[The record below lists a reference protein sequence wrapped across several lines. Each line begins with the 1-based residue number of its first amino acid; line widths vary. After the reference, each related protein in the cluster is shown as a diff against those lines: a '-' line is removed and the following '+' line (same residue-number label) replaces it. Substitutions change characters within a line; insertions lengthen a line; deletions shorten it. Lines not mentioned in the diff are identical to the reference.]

1 MVSEK
6 KLVEE
11 VMKVIFDPFEE
22 IRRIQERLNRLFEDF
37 ERIGPRV
44 IKIEFP
50 VDVIDE
56 GDKVRV
62 VADLPGFNKED
73 IEIWVEDGDLV
84 IKAERKEEKEERE
97 VNYLSR
103 ERRYGRVYR
112 RVSLPSDVDVENI
125 KASYNNGVLE
135 IVIPKTEK
143 AKRKVIKIE

>member
-1 MVSEK
+1 M
-6 KLVEE
+6 
-11 VMKVIFDPFEE
+11 IFDPFEE

-44 IKIEFP
+44 VSVEFP

-56 GDKVRV
+56 EDRIRV

-84 IKAERKEEKEERE
+84 IKAERKEEREERE
-97 VNYLSR
+97 ANYLRR
-103 ERRYGRVYR
+103 ERRFGRVYR
-112 RVSLPSDVDVENI
+112 RIALPTDVDIENI

-135 IVIPKTEK
+135 VIVPKTEK
-143 AKRKVIKIE
+143 AKKKVIKIE